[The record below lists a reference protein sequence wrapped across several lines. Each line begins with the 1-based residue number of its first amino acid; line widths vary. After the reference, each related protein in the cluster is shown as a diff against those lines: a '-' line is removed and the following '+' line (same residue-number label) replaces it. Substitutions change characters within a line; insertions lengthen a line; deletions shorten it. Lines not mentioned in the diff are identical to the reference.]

1 MQRQLLGP
9 RLKRYQVSEPDRID
23 YSASNDLL
31 KVSYDAPRLDA
42 RCLSSPDFLL
52 ASNGQ
57 AISLVHHFPN

>member
-1 MQRQLLGP
+1 MRQRQFGP
-9 RLKRYQVSEPDRID
+9 RLKRYQVSDPDRID

-31 KVSYDAPRLDA
+31 EVSYDAPRLDA
-42 RCLSSPDFLL
+42 RCLSRPDFLL